1 MGTFV
6 FFTYLRF
13 PIGCANRSGKRGK
26 LVVLNTTLS
35 SGICNQNHSN
45 FLSSFTKG
53 APQLM
58 SHSEIFLPL
67 PLSSVQRAAE
77 IQRNDGRFRHIE
89 VLGCVMDL
97 IGPRDIPFAIML
109 CAERIMRCKMQM
121 AHVLGKNLLRVD

>member
-1 MGTFV
+1 
-6 FFTYLRF
+6 
-13 PIGCANRSGKRGK
+13 
-26 LVVLNTTLS
+26 
-35 SGICNQNHSN
+35 
-45 FLSSFTKG
+45 
-53 APQLM
+53 M

-89 VLGCVMDL
+89 VLGCVMGVV
-97 IGPRDIPFAIML
+97 GPRDIPFAIML